1 MRTLL
6 TALALVAFTASSAVA
21 CSWGNKSTTAEL
33 DTDKDREQTTT
44 SVEKMEPATTDRQ
57 RWSVDSNSDM
67 TLADSTQK
75 DSPADN

>member
-1 MRTLL
+1 MRALL
-6 TALALVAFTASSAVA
+6 TALALVVCTASSAFA

-33 DTDKDREQTTT
+33 DTDKDREQTTA
-44 SVEKMEPATTDRQ
+44 SVEKTESASTERQ
-57 RWSVDSNSDM
+57 GWSFDSNSDM